1 MRIKRS
7 EIIDVLIWVLVGFYT
22 LIAHWIWFGRGIQET
37 VIVSLM
43 LIQVL
48 RNLNWKRQNVGSI
61 LLPFVVIVYFIYS
74 SIKSSSRAYL
84 LQDVKSIMGGMIS
97 MYYLYSFWRNDNG
110 KCIRFITKSCDIL
123 KGYMWINSVIILI
136 QYIVPYFLMNR
147 TAINIINNSAYFD
160 QLTGLIGINGTT
172 RWNTLSCITIITY
185 LNSAK
190 SKRDYWKT
198 GAFILL
204 SIIISMLN
212 SARAFLLMLPL
223 MLILYYLIV
232 VSKTPKRV
240 VKISAIIIGVTTL
253 GYLIYKTNSYV
264 NYYINDLIEDKFAI
278 YNSRDLAY
286 MVRANDD
293 RAVAINYAIINGGWS
308 GKGLGSIPMHFA
320 NEYVKYLGINSTSS
334 FVYML
339 GGVGYLL
346 VTAVFSVITAL
357 IVDEAHRLIRFIEIL
372 LFWLIAS
379 YLLPVYSSIVMM
391 FCLSMIMIIMG
402 AAVRKQRI

>member
-1 MRIKRS
+1 M
-7 EIIDVLIWVLVGFYT
+7 
-22 LIAHWIWFGRGIQET
+22 
-37 VIVSLM
+37 
-43 LIQVL
+43 
-48 RNLNWKRQNVGSI
+48 
-61 LLPFVVIVYFIYS
+61 
-74 SIKSSSRAYL
+74 
-84 LQDVKSIMGGMIS
+84 
-97 MYYLYSFWRNDNG
+97 
-110 KCIRFITKSCDIL
+110 
-123 KGYMWINSVIILI
+123 
-136 QYIVPYFLMNR
+136 
-147 TAINIINNSAYFD
+147 
-160 QLTGLIGINGTT
+160 
-172 RWNTLSCITIITY
+172 
-185 LNSAK
+185 
-190 SKRDYWKT
+190 
-198 GAFILL
+198 
-204 SIIISMLN
+204 
-212 SARAFLLMLPL
+212 
-223 MLILYYLIV
+223 
-232 VSKTPKRV
+232 
-240 VKISAIIIGVTTL
+240 
-253 GYLIYKTNSYV
+253 

-346 VTAVFSVITAL
+346 VTAVFSVSTAL